1 MPAITEDRSFICGEK
16 DFRAVF
22 ASTVWTA
29 VTLIAAVL
37 LSRRLA
43 GALGTIRPVALPCV
57 AGTMATCVSLAAH
70 ALWSAANPSASGRK
84 QAIAA
89 TLTILP
95 TIVIADVLWT
105 FPSALTG
112 GYLAALFVFAALAT
126 LFIRDFVPRESQ
138 NVERVEGVVSSAL
151 ESKPAHRQIPPVPPR
166 PIDPPTIEGVALP
179 FDEPIDEGTCDESDP
194 TLSQTIV
201 RRQLTEGAE
210 IVEGTVRIH
219 FGPGARAAVAH
230 VSFVPPLVEKPR
242 TECQVLS
249 DFDGRVRIGLSQ
261 AYGLRFEA
269 RRSEPTEEAGDVL
282 VGFSAEVRAVKSEAA

>member
-1 MPAITEDRSFICGEK
+1 MPAITEDRSFIRGEK
-16 DFRAVF
+16 DFRVVF

-43 GALGTIRPVALPCV
+43 GAFGTIRPVALPCV

-84 QAIAA
+84 QAFAA

-126 LFIRDFVPRESQ
+126 WFIRDFVPRESQ
-138 NVERVEGVVSSAL
+138 SVERVEGVVSSAL
-151 ESKPAHRQIPPVPPR
+151 ESKLAHGQIPPVTPR
-166 PIDPPTIEGVALP
+166 PIDPPTILGVALP
-179 FDEPIDEGTCDESDP
+179 FDEPIEAETCDEVDA

-210 IVEGTVRIH
+210 VVEGTVRIH
-219 FGPGARAAVAH
+219 FEPGARTAVAH
-230 VSFVPPLVEKPR
+230 VSFVPPLAEKPR
-242 TECQVLS
+242 TECQVQS

-261 AYGLRFEA
+261 AYGLRIEA